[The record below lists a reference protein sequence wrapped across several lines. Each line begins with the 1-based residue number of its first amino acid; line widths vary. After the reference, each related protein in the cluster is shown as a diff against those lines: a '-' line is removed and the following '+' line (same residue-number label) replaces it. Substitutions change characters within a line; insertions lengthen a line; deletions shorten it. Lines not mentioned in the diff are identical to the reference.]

1 MIRIIPSVIT
11 LVGLTLAVL
20 GLALLQGRHFGAAV
34 ALIGASQLADMAD
47 GWAARKLDA
56 VTAEGAALDYVS
68 DVAVF
73 VMAVCVTLPV
83 WGAGAAVI
91 GHAPIWA
98 AGLSGGQTG
107 QKYSGRAVAVALAL
121 GASLV

>member
-1 MIRIIPSVIT
+1 MIRIVPSVIT

-20 GLALLQGRHFGAAV
+20 GLALLKGGHFGAAL
-34 ALIGASQLADMAD
+34 ALIGASQVADVVD
-47 GWAARKLDA
+47 GWAARRLDA
-56 VTAEGAALDYVS
+56 VTDEGAALDYVS

-73 VMAVCVTLPV
+73 VMAVCVALPV

-98 AGLSGGQTG
+98 AGLSGRRSG
-107 QKYSGRAVAVALAL
+107 QKYSGRAAAVALAL
-121 GASLV
+121 ASALV